1 MNELKMYVIQNFDY
15 ETKDDYEMVTYKY
28 FLSFIDNLKVTR
40 NKEKFDLL
48 MREFTDPE
56 EGYYMYVIILSILVM
71 KNENILTLNIEFI
84 KDIISSFND
93 IELSYPRY
101 EQYLRIVM
109 NPNILYWLEKFHGLT
124 EEKNFVPYHILVS
137 MLDDVNFFNNDANI
151 IKNATDY
158 LNKAYVNH
166 FQKVEIKPWFDESF
180 DLIKIYN
187 KLYEEMVNMNK
198 FSVDYGSVEVF
209 DDRDFENLKCVKELT
224 KLPTEEQ
231 EKFLSYVLEHDKE
244 ESAIVGK
251 CKGILNAAKICYNV
265 YGNKLNNVFYPN
277 FGK

>member
-48 MREFTDPE
+48 MREFTDSE

-93 IELSYPRY
+93 LELSYTRY

-109 NPNILYWLEKFHGLT
+109 NPNILYWLEKFHRLT

-265 YGNKLNNVFYPN
+265 YGNKLSNVFYPN